1 MANREIN
8 ESEMTQFILDT
19 LDGDLA
25 RKIFDVANF
34 HNDEHGFEGVDADMT
49 TTLACM
55 ALIVGLCRNDEL
67 GVRLLEEVYEIRET
81 WIDQAK
87 GVKH

>member
-1 MANREIN
+1 MADREID
-8 ESEMTQFILDT
+8 ESEITQFILDT

-25 RKIFDVANF
+25 RKMFDVATL
-34 HNDEHGFEGVDADMT
+34 HNDELGFEGVDADMT
-49 TTLACM
+49 TTLAAM

-67 GVRLLEEVYEIRET
+67 GVRLLEEVYEIRES
-81 WIDQAK
+81 WIDQAR